1 MVTHSIFIVSGSN
14 IPAIL
19 ASDPIFPFENP
30 GLFVI
35 MPAMIQEIKLHGKA
49 NEKLDY
55 FVTITGADLSSR
67 YCYESLPD
75 GDRFFSGKNEFI
87 ISPNG
92 ISHAGSGGSLCEYM
106 FGVDLPLTDLLR
118 KDVSNRLVMYGA
130 YYDTSDNITFTN
142 ATAGKASFDHVFLTG
157 NAVSNYFFFIHS
169 SFNKENRDIQRD
181 ILKYIGKQL
190 KRSTTIGVSDDTR
203 LCQEIFDAFGDAK
216 GLVFLFRLQ
225 NRNNEE
231 YYNTFNKF
239 YAEQKMLSPEAVS
252 LLDDLA
258 KQYEIIPYQQERIKI
273 DGMYKLAENKK
284 IVDEYKDILITV
296 SEKGQVNP
304 SELAKLSRLRTL
316 SLRLNIPHT
325 LFDTLDELLLK
336 DMQIVEVEEPEYV
349 KDTRAIF
356 EGLFFRTDN
365 IRGHLS
371 QEDLVKLLKGK
382 QKSTA
387 VRDQAFEGLLLD
399 TVRACDEHARDTN
412 DMFAL
417 ESMSSILTYFD
428 RYDSTASMINNLAF
442 MENSTLSEDNIRSL
456 SGNKEVFDQIGRN
469 LFLELFIEPLRE
481 NHYMTRYG
489 RKKVDT
495 LFYGLQRIKAGDT
508 TYRELSAG
516 ITGINEDEKL
526 YTAIHRYIKDR
537 FKSIYAE
544 FNSSEDQEIFIQ
556 DLNREIQAKRIVQ
569 GPVPHS
575 VFEEIILDIRKE
587 SFYLNNLLPHII
599 VSRDNRVRE
608 DFLVNSGLD
617 LFYIEELENDYFVMN
632 KIEKNILEEIRK

>member
-1 MVTHSIFIVSGSN
+1 
-14 IPAIL
+14 
-19 ASDPIFPFENP
+19 
-30 GLFVI
+30 
-35 MPAMIQEIKLHGKA
+35 MPDMIQEIKLHGKA
-49 NEKLDY
+49 NEKMDY

-67 YCYESLPD
+67 YCYESLPE
-75 GDRFFSGKNEFI
+75 GDRFFSGRNEFI
-87 ISPNG
+87 ISPGG
-92 ISHAGSGGSLCEYM
+92 ISYTGTGGSLCEYM
-106 FGVDLPLTDLLR
+106 FGVDLPLKDLLR

-130 YYDTSDNITFTN
+130 FYDNTENITFTN
-142 ATAGKASFDHVFLTG
+142 TTAGNESFDHVFLTG
-157 NAVSNYFFFIHS
+157 NAVSNYFFFVHS
-169 SFNKENRDIQRD
+169 SFQKEIRDIQRD

-190 KRSTTIGVSDDTR
+190 KRSTTVGASDDTR
-203 LCQEIFDAFGDAK
+203 LCREIFEAFGDVR

-225 NRNNEE
+225 NRHNEE
-231 YYNTFNKF
+231 YFNTFNKF
-239 YAEQKMLSPEAVS
+239 YAEQKMLPPEALT
-252 LLDDLA
+252 LLDELA
-258 KQYEIIPYQQERIKI
+258 NQYMILPYQQERIKI
-273 DGMYKLAENKK
+273 DGMYKLPENKK

-336 DMQIVEVEEPEYV
+336 DMKIVEVEEPEYV

-356 EGLFFRTDN
+356 EGLFFRTDK

-371 QEDLVKLLKGK
+371 QEDLVKLLKAK

-412 DMFAL
+412 DMSAL

-428 RYDSTASMINNLAF
+428 RYDSASSTINNLAF
-442 MENSTLSEDNIRSL
+442 MENATLSEDNIRSL
-456 SGNKEVFDQIGRN
+456 FGNKEVFDQIGPD
-469 LFLELFIEPLRE
+469 LFREIFIDPLRE
-481 NHYMTRYG
+481 NRYMTRYG
-489 RKKVDT
+489 RKKVDI
-495 LFYGLQRIKAGDT
+495 LFQGLLRIKTGDT
-508 TYRELSAG
+508 TYRERAES
-516 ITGINEDEKL
+516 ISKINEEDKL

-544 FNSSEDQEIFIQ
+544 LNSREDQEIFIQ
-556 DLNREIQAKRIVQ
+556 DLNREIQSRGIVQ
-569 GPVPHS
+569 GPIPHT

-599 VSRDNRVRE
+599 VSRDSRVRE
-608 DFLVNSGLD
+608 DFLLNSGLD
-617 LFYIEELENDYFVMN
+617 RFYIEELENDYFDMN